1 MIDNG
6 LPAVLDIRLH
16 TAARASPA
24 KILFCPDG
32 LLKGAFMMG
41 LLVLLLPALLLLGL
55 VALLVPCL
63 LRVPVC
69 GPPLPSIQRY
79 PRR

>member
-6 LPAVLDIRLH
+6 LPAVLDMRLRA
-16 TAARASPA
+16 AARARPA
-24 KILFCPDG
+24 KILFRPDS
-32 LLKGAFMMG
+32 LLKSACMMG

-55 VALLVPCL
+55 VALLVPCF

-69 GPPLPSIQRY
+69 GPPLPSIRSH